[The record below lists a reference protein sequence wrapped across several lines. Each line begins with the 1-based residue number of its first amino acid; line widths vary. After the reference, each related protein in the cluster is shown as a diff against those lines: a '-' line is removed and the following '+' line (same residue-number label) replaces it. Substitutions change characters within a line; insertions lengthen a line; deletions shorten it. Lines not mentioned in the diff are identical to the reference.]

1 MRTGYEPLRREA
13 TYPMEWFLLQGI
25 DYIGRDEVGRQCHAQ
40 RMTFESNLE
49 VAGLTDLREGFSRW
63 LASQGIGRE
72 AIVFARRT
80 SA

>member
-1 MRTGYEPLRREA
+1 
-13 TYPMEWFLLQGI
+13 
-25 DYIGRDEVGRQCHAQ
+25 
-40 RMTFESNLE
+40 MTFESNLE
-49 VAGLTDLREGFSRW
+49 AAGLTDLREGFSRW